1 LVIIHF
7 TIHCKN
13 YFGYYP
19 KMTCNDRIGAV
30 YHHCSYP
37 YGRKEMVMSGEN
49 AEGTAIK
56 IKPEEAGKRQR
67 SSIGFPYMDLNEAIT
82 LAKAIHNNVGTGT
95 CTLEQLAPW
104 VKQSPTSSGF
114 RSRLAASRL
123 FGLINADRSDAL
135 FLTELGRLVVDAKRE
150 REGRARA
157 FLSVP
162 LFSALHDKFKGSV
175 VPPAAALEKELAALG
190 VASTLTDT
198 ARRVMERS
206 AEEAGF
212 YEAGRDRLVMP
223 GFVPSVQREEE
234 KPAEEEPSNGG
245 GGNGSGGKQPPI
257 DPIIAGLLAR
267 LPKSGD
273 VWAVADRKLWLQ
285 LLEGSFQLIYKDAP
299 AKLPPVPYGENNLLE
314 AAEKLAW
321 KDDTS
326 K

>member
-1 LVIIHF
+1 
-7 TIHCKN
+7 
-13 YFGYYP
+13 
-19 KMTCNDRIGAV
+19 
-30 YHHCSYP
+30 
-37 YGRKEMVMSGEN
+37 MSDEN
-49 AEGTAIK
+49 GEGTAVK
-56 IKPEEAGKRQR
+56 IKPEETGKRQR

-135 FLTELGRLVVDAKRE
+135 FLTDLGRLVVDAKRE

-162 LFSALHDKFKGSV
+162 LFSALHDKFKGTV
-175 VPPAAALEKELAALG
+175 VPPTAALEKELVALG

-212 YEAGRDRLVMP
+212 YESGRDRLVMP
-223 GFVPSVQREEE
+223 GFVPSENTFFEATVETNGTG
-234 KPAEEEPSNGG
+234 SGGGTGSGNGG
-245 GGNGSGGKQPPI
+245 GVDLHLDPLLIALLKKIPSSEKDWPAQTRLRWFRTFAMNVSQIYDAAEDEPVEMKI
-257 DPIIAGLLAR
+257 D
-267 LPKSGD
+267 
-273 VWAVADRKLWLQ
+273 
-285 LLEGSFQLIYKDAP
+285 LEK
-299 AKLPPVPYGENNLLE
+299 KE
-314 AAEKLAW
+314 AAN
-321 KDDTS
+321 
-326 K
+326 